1 MKHNKITFIYAH
13 NNFTFH
19 LGPPSTYILLS
30 LDSCTNY
37 SHGRRARGAKLHL
50 LVPCQLLSALL
61 LGFHS
66 FVFVASFFNYKTAAS
81 LFLYHPPP
89 LSLSLS
95 RSLSSSWGIPIGS
108 KLSVRQ
114 GNRVLK
120 ISAPA
125 ASFLTSHASLP
136 CCCRPRLHSNAS
148 RLTQPTA
155 KCKYTPT
162 PPLYQQ
168 KIYKTFLIIQ
178 KKKKQGEPQKK
189 NERRKRKISPF
200 KAQQSRKR
208 NAHCF
213 QLFSAETTTTT
224 ALGGG
229 EGEIGEARGIEERKS
244 ATRREEL
251 KNFGHIPQL

>member
-1 MKHNKITFIYAH
+1 M
-13 NNFTFH
+13 
-19 LGPPSTYILLS
+19 GV
-30 LDSCTNY
+30 
-37 SHGRRARGAKLHL
+37 GRRGGKLHL

-61 LGFHS
+61 FGFHS
-66 FVFVASFFNYKTAAS
+66 FVFVASFFNYKTASS
-81 LFLYHPPP
+81 LPPP

-95 RSLSSSWGIPIGS
+95 LPLPSSWGIPIGS

-162 PPLYQQ
+162 PPLCQQ

-178 KKKKQGEPQKK
+178 KKKNRGSPKKKKREKEAKNKSIQGAAEPQA
-189 NERRKRKISPF
+189 EC
-200 KAQQSRKR
+200 A
-208 NAHCF
+208 
-213 QLFSAETTTTT
+213 LFSAFQRRNDNNNST
-224 ALGGG
+224 GRRRR
-229 EGEIGEARGIEERKS
+229 RGN
-244 ATRREEL
+244 RRG
-251 KNFGHIPQL
+251 KGN

>member
-1 MKHNKITFIYAH
+1 M
-13 NNFTFH
+13 
-19 LGPPSTYILLS
+19 GV
-30 LDSCTNY
+30 
-37 SHGRRARGAKLHL
+37 GQRGVGKLHL

-61 LGFHS
+61 FGFHS
-66 FVFVASFFNYKTAAS
+66 FVFVASFFNYKTALLPS
-81 LFLYHPPP
+81 LSP

-95 RSLSSSWGIPIGS
+95 LSLSSWGIPIGS

-125 ASFLTSHASLP
+125 ASFLTSNASLP

-178 KKKKQGEPQKK
+178 KKKKTGEAPPKK

-229 EGEIGEARGIEERKS
+229 EVEIGEARGIEERKS